1 MKMKCIVTGAAGF
14 IGSHLCE
21 RLIQLGHDVVG
32 IDAFLPYYSP
42 KIKETNLQS
51 LSQQNRFELHRLDLR
66 TDELQLP
73 LSDAEY
79 IFHLAA
85 MPGLTASW
93 THFDDYM
100 TCNLLA
106 TQRLLE
112 AIPRSAP
119 KLQRF
124 ILGSTSSVYGKYAS
138 GDSAIPTRPF
148 SPYGVTKLAAE
159 HLARAV
165 AENYG
170 LPLVVLRLFSVY
182 GPRQRP
188 DMAYHK
194 FIHALLSDQMITVTG
209 DGRQVRGNTYVYDCV
224 AALVAAMK
232 APPFEIYNI
241 GGGEAANVWDII
253 ERLEAIAHRKAVIKQ
268 VAARPGDQL
277 YTMADT
283 SRFNLHTGW
292 LPQTSLAEGL
302 SQQFLWQLRHLESDQ
317 AGIRQAA

>member
-1 MKMKCIVTGAAGF
+1 MKCIVTGAAGF

-21 RLIQLGHDVVG
+21 RLVQLGHDVIG
-32 IDAFLPYYSP
+32 IDAFHPYYSP
-42 KIKETNLQS
+42 QIKETNLQS
-51 LSQQNRFELHRLDLR
+51 LRQQSQFELHRLDLR
-66 TDELQLP
+66 TDDLQLA

-93 THFDDYM
+93 TSFDEYM
-100 TCNLLA
+100 TCNLQA

-112 AIPRSAP
+112 AIPRGGP

-124 ILGSTSSVYGKYAS
+124 IHISTSSVYGKYAS
-138 GDSAIPTRPF
+138 GDATSPTRPF

-159 HLARAV
+159 HLARAF

-194 FIHALLSDQMITVTG
+194 FIDALLTNQVITVTG
-209 DGRQVRGNTYVYDCV
+209 DGKQMRGNTYIYDCV

-241 GGGEAANVWDII
+241 GGGEMANVWEII
-253 ERLEAIAHRKAVIKQ
+253 EKLEQISQRKANIKKA
-268 VAARPGDQL
+268 AARPGDQV

-292 LPQTSLAEGL
+292 LPQTSLDEGL
-302 SQQFLWQLRHLESDQ
+302 AQQFLWQLRHLEPHQ
-317 AGIRQAA
+317 ATIRQAA